1 MVCIVF
7 FMMIRTSLY
16 CLLRLIFLMVCIVFY
31 GVNILNIHFCYFYF
45 GNGKLY
51 DKILKGEYFIFSLR
65 NIDKSF
71 DNIVC
76 LGLILNR

>member
-1 MVCIVF
+1 
-7 FMMIRTSLY
+7 
-16 CLLRLIFLMVCIVFY
+16 MVCIVFY

-71 DNIVC
+71 DNIFI
-76 LGLILNR
+76 GLDFEYVKIFQGYLNLQLFVTKGINILTM